1 MRHRVLALRNS
12 GNKQVKI
19 ADALGIAQSC
29 VSRIL
34 KRYREEGNVR
44 PKKSAGRP
52 RRTSRRDD
60 RQLINMCRRERKM
73 PASRLCRPGR
83 PRDCADIKIVGRS
96 NPNGVYL
103 IYPDGE
109 DAIPITV
116 YCDMETENGGWTVIQ
131 RRMDG
136 SVDFYRYWAD
146 YKSGFGNVSSEH
158 WLGNEKIHFLSRQKT
173 YELRIELEEFDGQT
187 GFATYSNFSVG
198 NETTNYELSRV
209 DNFVGNSG
217 DCLSYHAGRPFS
229 TRDRDN
235 DISPHEWENCA
246 DRYKGGWWY
255 HACHHANLNGQ
266 YGEKMSAE
274 TTSHGVVWYDW
285 STGRGLPYTLR
296 KTEMKF
302 RPTNYLR
309 GL

>member
-1 MRHRVLALRNS
+1 M
-12 GNKQVKI
+12 GNHGCAEILILLLMAGATV
-19 ADALGIAQSC
+19 AQNGS
-29 VSRIL
+29 
-34 KRYREEGNVR
+34 
-44 PKKSAGRP
+44 
-52 RRTSRRDD
+52 
-60 RQLINMCRRERKM
+60 
-73 PASRLCRPGR
+73 PGR

-96 NPNGVYL
+96 SPNGVYL
-103 IYPDGE
+103 IYPDGD

-158 WLGNEKIHFLSRQKT
+158 WLGNDKIHFLSRQKT
-173 YELRIELEEFDGQT
+173 YELRIDLEDFDGQKS
-187 GFATYSNFSVG
+187 FATYSNFSVA

-209 DNFVGNSG
+209 DNFAGNAG

-255 HACHHANLNGQ
+255 HACHYANLNGQ
-266 YGEKMSAE
+266 YGEKRSAE
-274 TTSHGVVWYDW
+274 KTSHGVVWYDW
-285 STGRGLPYTLR
+285 ATGGGLPYTLR
-296 KTEMKF
+296 KTEMKI